1 METPIQRSSVSQ
13 QVVDYV
19 LDCIDRGELKQG
31 DRLPGER
38 EFAERLGISR
48 VPLREA
54 ISALSALGIVEKRH
68 GDGNYI
74 AGFSPA
80 ILGRILHT
88 YTVLDYSLAGDLFE
102 ARSVVE
108 GAAARLAARN
118 ARTEDIAALRQD
130 VDRMEADIPAYNAL
144 VLDSDRNRW
153 WGYDDVGGLGA
164 PVTERSFYD
173 VARRDFEN
181 RMAVNFAVRLNGTLI
196 GEAVLYNFDYRGS
209 AELGCRI
216 DKAYAG
222 NGYGTEAFRCAAE
235 WGLYQANLSRIVAKC
250 YKENEASYKMLSA
263 CMRRNG
269 EDETFFYFEKLV

>member
-1 METPIQRSSVSQ
+1 METPIQRNSVSQ

-74 AGFSPA
+74 AGFSPT

-88 YTVLDYSLAGDLFE
+88 YTVLDHSLAGDLFE

-118 ARTEDIAALRQD
+118 ATAEDIDALRQE
-130 VDRMEADIPAYNAL
+130 VDRMEADIPAYIRGELPLAHML
-144 VLDSDRNRW
+144 ELDD
-153 WGYDDVGGLGA
+153 L
-164 PVTERSFYD
+164 FH
-173 VARRDFEN
+173 
-181 RMAVNFAVRLNGTLI
+181 L
-196 GEAVLYNFDYRGS
+196 
-209 AELGCRI
+209 
-216 DKAYAG
+216 
-222 NGYGTEAFRCAAE
+222 RCAAASHNE
-235 WGLYQANLSRIVAKC
+235 FYIQFVNIVHSAGTDMGLYEQTYGRQPEKYYDSVRFHRELIAAI
-250 YKENEASYKMLSA
+250 EAHDEQRAQDIMSGHIESV
-263 CMRRNG
+263 RRN
-269 EDETFFYFEKLV
+269 TQQ